1 MTVQRETLLCRYQ
14 YDPLDR
20 VVNCAP
26 LNQDAVQRFY
36 RKNRLATEIQGPV
49 RYSMFEH
56 ESQLMAQQQQREA
69 GRVDSALLATD
80 LQRSVL
86 YAVAVDEHKRPVYAP
101 YGHRSPESGLSSLL
115 GFNGERRD
123 PVTGHYL
130 LGNGYRAFNP
140 VLMRFNSPDSLS
152 PFGRGGVNAY
162 AYCAGDPVNRVDPTG
177 AVFGA
182 ILGGFKDIAKGTQI
196 LISDSRNFFPSL
208 KRPAGKPLI
217 EVETT
222 IFNKYATHKLAV
234 ADLNDFKNSPAK
246 SYSKNIGR
254 QVNVDEVSKHAD
266 DFAARVAQNKQQVEA
281 LEAVRPLTQQDAASL
296 ERLQLARETWPLTQN
311 RLEHFAQDRAQ
322 LELLEQ
328 RVWESNLQL
337 KHEFSRV
344 VERAAKVRK

>member
-1 MTVQRETLLCRYQ
+1 MHRSNAMTAQRETLLCRYQ

-49 RYSMFEH
+49 RYSVFEH
-56 ESQLMAQQQQREA
+56 ESQLMAQQQQHEA
-69 GRVDSALLATD
+69 GRVDSALLAID

-86 YAVAVDEHKRPVYAP
+86 HTIAVGEHQRPVYAP

-152 PFGRGGVNAY
+152 PFGKGGVNAY

-177 AVFGA
+177 AVLKLV
-182 ILGGFKDIAKGTQI
+182 LGGFKDIAMGTEI
-196 LISDSRNFFPSL
+196 LVSDSRNFFPSL
-208 KRPAGKPLI
+208 KRPVKYTGRQANAAAKAHNEAVSNFKKVE
-217 EVETT
+217 EVQGSLEKQLQEQS
-222 IFNKYATHKLAV
+222 NKLASTKKQ
-234 ADLNDFKNSPAK
+234 A
-246 SYSKNIGR
+246 I
-254 QVNVDEVSKHAD
+254 DEG
-266 DFAARVAQNKQQVEA
+266 
-281 LEAVRPLTQQDAASL
+281 
-296 ERLQLARETWPLTQN
+296 
-311 RLEHFAQDRAQ
+311 
-322 LELLEQ
+322 
-328 RVWESNLQL
+328 
-337 KHEFSRV
+337 V
-344 VERAAKVRK
+344 VEGSTAYEQQIKSDVLAAFLTHQDLMSSNRELINANIDAYKTYKKLQTELVLEEIRKGK

>member
-1 MTVQRETLLCRYQ
+1 MTAQRETLLCRYQ
-14 YDPLDR
+14 YDPLDQ

-162 AYCAGDPVNRVDPTG
+162 AYCAGDPVNRVDPNG
-177 AVFGA
+177 HSPLLVSFFRFREFVASKSLLGSASKLLPSAKKVANPAVNNSADLVSKVGLNTSQVDA
-182 ILGGFKDIAKGTQI
+182 LD
-196 LISDSRNFFPSL
+196 
-208 KRPAGKPLI
+208 
-217 EVETT
+217 
-222 IFNKYATHKLAV
+222 LAV
-234 ADLNDFKNSPAK
+234 PQALYSIDQGRMHDAIGLKALAQETLNAAQEQYSVLQRFADSPPLKEIPDFNPSDIVNSTAHQQL
-246 SYSKNIGR
+246 GLAER
-254 QVNVDEVSKHAD
+254 G
-266 DFAARVAQNKQQVEA
+266 VAQAQANFEQVRGDFFA
-281 LEAVRPLTQQDAASL
+281 RYPRDYKDVVANIRSAVRRDS
-296 ERLQLARETWPLTQN
+296 
-311 RLEHFAQDRAQ
+311 
-322 LELLEQ
+322 
-328 RVWESNLQL
+328 V
-337 KHEFSRV
+337 
-344 VERAAKVRK
+344 

>member
-1 MTVQRETLLCRYQ
+1 MTAQRETLLCRYQ
-14 YDPLDR
+14 YDPLDQ

-56 ESQLMAQQQQREA
+56 ESQLTAQQQQREA

-86 YAVAVDEHKRPVYAP
+86 HAVAVDEHQRPVYAP
-101 YGHRSPESGLSSLL
+101 YGHRSPENGLSSLL

-152 PFGRGGVNAY
+152 PFGKGGVNAY

-208 KRPAGKPLI
+208 KRPVKYTGRQANAAAKAHNKAVSNFKKVEEVQEPLSRQY
-217 EVETT
+217 EKQLQEQS
-222 IFNKYATHKLAV
+222 NKLASTKKQAIDEGV
-234 ADLNDFKNSPAK
+234 AEGSTA
-246 SYSKNIGR
+246 Y
-254 QVNVDEVSKHAD
+254 
-266 DFAARVAQNKQQVEA
+266 
-281 LEAVRPLTQQDAASL
+281 
-296 ERLQLARETWPLTQN
+296 
-311 RLEHFAQDRAQ
+311 
-322 LELLEQ
+322 EQ
-328 RVWESNLQL
+328 RIKPDVLAAFGTHQDLMSSNRKLMNANIDAYKTYKKLQTVL
-337 KHEFSRV
+337 VLEKI
-344 VERAAKVRK
+344 RKGK